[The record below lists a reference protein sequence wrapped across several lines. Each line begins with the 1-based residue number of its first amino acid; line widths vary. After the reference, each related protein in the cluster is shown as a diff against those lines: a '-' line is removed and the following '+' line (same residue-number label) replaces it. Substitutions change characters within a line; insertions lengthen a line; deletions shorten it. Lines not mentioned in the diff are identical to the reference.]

1 VTRALLLFAALSTAA
16 VAGAGADE
24 HLLAGARRFRDGRF
38 AEALVEFRVAQ
49 KLEIGGEAR
58 WYAAACLVRLNRPD
72 DAVEAFAEAE
82 QRSPRT
88 RDELFEYYRAVAC
101 HDARL
106 YLCADRLLRGV
117 GERAGPRIR
126 DEARRLRVEVASIL
140 RPEPAKTA
148 IDWYYKRA
156 RQAAQGGRPLLAR
169 AYLEEAAGLSARRTD
184 RYGAEEGS
192 SSLARS
198 RQEAPGRAKAKGDR

>member
-38 AEALVEFRVAQ
+38 AEALIEFRVAQ
-49 KLEIGGEAR
+49 KLETGGEAG

-82 QRSPRT
+82 QRSPHT

-106 YLCADRLLRGV
+106 YLCADRLLGGV

-126 DEARRLRVEVASIL
+126 DEARRLRAAVASIL

-148 IDWYYKRA
+148 IDWYHKRA
-156 RQAAQGGRPLLAR
+156 RQAAQGGRPLLAK

-198 RQEAPGRAKAKGDR
+198 RREAAERARGDR